1 MSSLKRLLLGRRLA
15 THEEQEQ
22 RLPKWLGLP
31 VFASDAISSTAYA
44 TEEILLILVPVA
56 GIAALHMLM
65 PISAVV
71 VVVLA
76 IVVTSYRQTIHAYP
90 NGGGAYI
97 VARDNLGRLPSLVA
111 GASLLV
117 DYTLTVAVSISAG
130 VAAVVSAYPSL
141 RESRVTIALLV
152 VAFMTLA
159 NLRGAKESGALFAV
173 PTYLYII
180 GLALLIGVGLWRL
193 WFGDLEPLPVD
204 RQQLNE
210 LTGGSTIGLAGL
222 GGALILA
229 RAFSSGAV
237 ALTGTEAITNGIQA
251 FRPPESRN
259 AARTLIMMAVI
270 LGGFFFGI
278 SMLADTLRPTVS
290 EHETLLSI
298 IGRAV
303 FGGSSGLYLFVQ
315 FTTMGI
321 LFLAANTA
329 FADFPRL
336 SSIIARDGFMPRQLA
351 HRGDRLVFSNGI
363 VVLALAAGLLLV
375 VFEGNTTALIPLYA
389 VGVFTGFTVSQIGMV
404 RHHATEREPNWRVG
418 QIINGV
424 GATATGLV
432 LMTVVVSKFTTGAW
446 IPAIVIPTIVLL
458 FEGIHRHYTDV
469 AAALHMPEDWRPSRD
484 GEHTVVVLVG
494 GVHRGSMQAVAYAK
508 LLRPDRLYAVHVAQ
522 SEEGARNVRRAW
534 DDADTGFP
542 LHVTVDPYRQLQRPL
557 MDFIN
562 EVDGRHDPDRLT
574 VVIPEFTTRRWWE
587 GLLHN
592 QSAWLL
598 KAKLARRP
606 NTVTVSVPLVLGHA
620 EDQAPQ
626 TEPAATT
633 GASTQPASH
642 GGAGGRGDRDQPVRP

>member
-1 MSSLKRLLLGRRLA
+1 LASLKRVLLGRRLA
-15 THEEQEQ
+15 TYEEHDQ
-22 RLPKWLGLP
+22 RLPKRLGLP

-56 GIAALHMLM
+56 GIAALHLLM
-65 PISAVV
+65 PISGVV

-76 IVVTSYRQTIHAYP
+76 LVVASYRQTIYAYP

-141 RESRVTIALLV
+141 RESRVLIALLV

-159 NLRGAKESGALFAV
+159 NLRGAKESGLLFAI

-180 GLALLIGVGLWRL
+180 ALTLLIGIGLFRL

-204 RQQLNE
+204 QQDLDE
-210 LTGGSTIGLAGL
+210 LTGGSTIGLAGFA
-222 GGALILA
+222 GALILA

-237 ALTGTEAITNGIQA
+237 ALSGTEAISNGIQA

-270 LGGFFFGI
+270 LGGFFFAI
-278 SMLADTLRPTVS
+278 SLLADTLRPTVS

-298 IGRAV
+298 MGSAV
-303 FGGSSGLYLFVQ
+303 FGRSSALYLFIQ
-315 FTTMGI
+315 FTTMAI

-329 FADFPRL
+329 FAGFPHL

-351 HRGDRLVFSNGI
+351 HRGDRLVFSNGV
-363 VVLALAAGLLLV
+363 VVLAVAAGVLLV
-375 VFEGNTTALIPLYA
+375 AFEGNTTALIPLYA
-389 VGVFTGFTVSQIGMV
+389 VGVFTGFTVSQVGMV
-404 RHHATEREPNWRVG
+404 RHHASVREPNWRLG
-418 QIINGV
+418 QIVNGV
-424 GATATGLV
+424 GAIATGLV
-432 LMTVVVSKFTTGAW
+432 LITVVVSKFTTGAW
-446 IPAIVIPTIVLL
+446 IPAIVIPLIVLL
-458 FEGIHRHYTDV
+458 FKGIHDHYADV
-469 AAALHMPEDWRPSRD
+469 GATLRIPDDWTAPPVGR
-484 GEHTVVVLVG
+484 HTVVVLVG
-494 GVHRGSMQAVAYAK
+494 GVHRGSLQAMAYAK
-508 LLRPDRLYAVHVAQ
+508 ILRPDRLYAVHIAD
-522 SEEGARNVRRAW
+522 SEDKAGYVKEAW
-534 DDADTGFP
+534 RKADTGFP
-542 LHVTVDPYRQLQRPL
+542 LHVIVDPYRQLQRPL
-557 MDFIN
+557 LDFIDD
-562 EVDGRHDPDRLT
+562 VDGRHGPDRLT

-606 NTVTVSVPLVLGHA
+606 NTVTVSVPLVLGHGA
-620 EDQAPQ
+620 ETPSSSEHDDDVHEARTPS
-626 TEPAATT
+626 A
-633 GASTQPASH
+633 
-642 GGAGGRGDRDQPVRP
+642 